1 MAHLITP
8 DWPAPAR
15 VKSVITTRMGGVSAG
30 PWESFNLATH
40 VGDDPAAVAANRA
53 LLRGLPGLA
62 GEPAWLSQVHG
73 AEIRPAEL
81 AVSGPAICDGTYT
94 RTPGLACVVLTA
106 DCLPLLF
113 CDRDGSV
120 VAAVHGGWRGLA
132 AGIIRNT
139 VAALGVPAEALLV
152 FLGPAIGKRVFEVGG
167 EVSDAFAA
175 NALDTAHREAQRD
188 CFRPSPLRGKWLA
201 DLYGLARAEL
211 NAVGVTAVFGGDHCT
226 FSEPA
231 RFYSYRRDGITGRM
245 ASLIWL
251 AP

>member
-167 EVSDAFAA
+167 EVSDAFSA
-175 NALDTAHREAQRD
+175 N
-188 CFRPSPLRGKWLA
+188 
-201 DLYGLARAEL
+201 
-211 NAVGVTAVFGGDHCT
+211 
-226 FSEPA
+226 
-231 RFYSYRRDGITGRM
+231 
-245 ASLIWL
+245 
-251 AP
+251 